1 MSHATSPL
9 STNLV
14 LSRPSMNFGNVVVGS
29 STQVVESIWNPT
41 SAPVSIATATIEG
54 TDFRIGNASFPLTI
68 APRQQVALLVTFTAA
83 AAGNSSGSLLISL
96 DGTTPYVTVPLYG
109 TGVIP
114 GQLAASPASISFAGG
129 AGQRIPETV
138 TNSGATN
145 IWLETATTTGTGF
158 TLSGSPLPVLLKPGQ
173 SATFI
178 VSMPSTGNVS
188 GSIQFNGM
196 LRWWTSGERGA
207 YQSAI
212 TAPAKISLVI
222 PVSGTSAVAGQLT
235 PAPSTISFGN
245 VQTGNTQ
252 TLPATLTNSGA
263 GPVAITTATATGS
276 GFGISGLP
284 LPMTLAPSESV
295 TFSASFTPQS
305 SGNAQGKI
313 SVISNA
319 SNSTVNLALSGSAN
333 APGQLALSPA
343 SLNFGNVI
351 VGKSQQLTASLAA
364 SGSAVT
370 VSSASFSGSE
380 YSLSGIQ
387 LPVTIPAGQ
396 SAAFTVI
403 FAPQT
408 SGAATASLSF
418 GGTAPATVESL
429 TGAGTAPPQH
439 SVALSWSA
447 DSSTVAGYNVY
458 RGTQTGGPYAKLTS
472 APAPSTNYGDTAVT
486 AGQTYFYVTTAVDS
500 SGAESA
506 HSNEVQAAIPSP

>member
-1 MSHATSPL
+1 
-9 STNLV
+9 
-14 LSRPSMNFGNVVVGS
+14 
-29 STQVVESIWNPT
+29 
-41 SAPVSIATATIEG
+41 
-54 TDFRIGNASFPLTI
+54 
-68 APRQQVALLVTFTAA
+68 
-83 AAGNSSGSLLISL
+83 
-96 DGTTPYVTVPLYG
+96 
-109 TGVIP
+109 
-114 GQLAASPASISFAGG
+114 
-129 AGQRIPETV
+129 
-138 TNSGATN
+138 
-145 IWLETATTTGTGF
+145 
-158 TLSGSPLPVLLKPGQ
+158 
-173 SATFI
+173 
-178 VSMPSTGNVS
+178 
-188 GSIQFNGM
+188 
-196 LRWWTSGERGA
+196 
-207 YQSAI
+207 
-212 TAPAKISLVI
+212 
-222 PVSGTSAVAGQLT
+222 
-235 PAPSTISFGN
+235 
-245 VQTGNTQ
+245 
-252 TLPATLTNSGA
+252 
-263 GPVAITTATATGS
+263 
-276 GFGISGLP
+276 
-284 LPMTLAPSESV
+284 MTLAPSESV